1 MVLSSCWVFYI
12 LQNRNKFKMKKIIF
26 SLVFIYTTALL
37 NAQNQERLSV
47 HLFDIPENLESE
59 FLKFNSEVNTILEN
73 AGYGKNF
80 YKLYKVK
87 KEDKNKSL
95 SYFQMS
101 SYTSDKHYEMTHNLS
116 PEYESLWNKMWDSDL
131 GKKVWTFDNKSH
143 IYRKV
148 FRIDN

>member
-1 MVLSSCWVFYI
+1 
-12 LQNRNKFKMKKIIF
+12 MKKIIF

-47 HLFDIPENLESE
+47 HLFDIPENLELE
-59 FLKFNSEVNTILEN
+59 FLKFNSEVNTALEN

-87 KEDKNKSL
+87 KEDKNKTL
-95 SYFQMS
+95 SYFQIS
-101 SYTSDKHYEMTHNLS
+101 SYTSDKHYEMTHNVS
-116 PEYESLWNKMWDSDL
+116 DEYKSIWDKMWASDI
-131 GKKVWTFDNKSH
+131 GKKVWTFDDKSH

-148 FRIDN
+148 SRVYN